1 MKIAILNIA
10 TNNYKLFLND
20 LHDSIEKYFLTDY
33 KKTYFVWSDDTSY
46 KFKQNVHHI
55 KIDAQGYPG
64 DTLFRYHYFLMAKKE
79 LLEYDYVFYLDAD
92 MKIVD
97 YVNNEIITDLLGIQH
112 PGFWE
117 QTKKSGTP
125 ESRTKSTAY
134 VDPNNIIQYCCGG
147 FNGGS
152 SRTFLKMSETIA
164 KNINIDAEK
173 DIIAV
178 WHDESHLNKYFSDH
192 TPTKILDC
200 GYCAPESAWDI
211 PFAKKILAL
220 DKSVDKLKGR

>member
-1 MKIAILNIA
+1 
-10 TNNYKLFLND
+10 
-20 LHDSIEKYFLTDY
+20 
-33 KKTYFVWSDDTSY
+33 
-46 KFKQNVHHI
+46 
-55 KIDAQGYPG
+55 
-64 DTLFRYHYFLMAKKE
+64 
-79 LLEYDYVFYLDAD
+79 
-92 MKIVD
+92 
-97 YVNNEIITDLLGIQH
+97 
-112 PGFWE
+112 
-117 QTKKSGTP
+117 
-125 ESRTKSTAY
+125 
-134 VDPNNIIQYCCGG
+134 
-147 FNGGS
+147 
-152 SRTFLKMSETIA
+152 MSETIA